1 MDTAPLELCLG
12 GNAAPQRAKL
22 SRFLAQPLARTA
34 ITGRAS
40 PSEAAARYQMSNSNS
55 GLDALEQVIQ
65 GQEVGFYLA
74 DHPGIKMKPA
84 FLCGIDALA
93 FQMSSAHLLSV
104 NKPIYDL
111 HALDAHL

>member
-1 MDTAPLELCLG
+1 VAMRLLNVPSCPG
-12 GNAAPQRAKL
+12 SSPNPC
-22 SRFLAQPLARTA
+22 ARTA

-55 GLDALEQVIQ
+55 GLDAQVIQ
-65 GQEVGFYLA
+65 GQEVGLYLA

-93 FQMSSAHLLSV
+93 FQMPSTHLLSV